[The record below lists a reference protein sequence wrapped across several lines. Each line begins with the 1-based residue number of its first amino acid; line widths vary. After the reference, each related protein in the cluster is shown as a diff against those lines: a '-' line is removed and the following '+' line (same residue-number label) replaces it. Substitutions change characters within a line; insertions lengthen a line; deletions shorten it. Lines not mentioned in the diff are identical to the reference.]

1 MLNLINELVYYV
13 FRFLIWNRT
22 MWFIGTKNDLESTI
36 TTNSTTTTTTT
47 TTTAFP
53 PNQSVATLLRIKGFG
68 NSRPDMDEF
77 RV

>member
-1 MLNLINELVYYV
+1 MNELLYYV

-47 TTTAFP
+47 TTSTTTTTTTTTTAP
-53 PNQSVATLLRIKGFG
+53 PTTTASG
-68 NSRPDMDEF
+68 NLDTCHMI
-77 RV
+77 